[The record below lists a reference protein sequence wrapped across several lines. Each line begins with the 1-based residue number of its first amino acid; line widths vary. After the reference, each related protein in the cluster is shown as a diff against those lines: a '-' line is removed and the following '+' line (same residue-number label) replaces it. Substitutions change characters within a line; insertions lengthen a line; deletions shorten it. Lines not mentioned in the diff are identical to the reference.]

1 MEKIDTGMGMLL
13 VSVGVELCLC
23 ALRGCVAAKLCGRRG
38 CGTDSDAVSL
48 FVTWKQQKAMATFK
62 SRDLRNEAST
72 KMKREEIE

>member
-48 FVTWKQQKAMATFK
+48 FVTWK
-62 SRDLRNEAST
+62 
-72 KMKREEIE
+72 